1 MSILPV
7 RVGVIGLGRSG
18 WDIHVRHL
26 SKLPQHYQIVAV
38 ADPDGQ
44 RRQEAVQTL
53 SCRAYAAVP
62 EMLRDQDVEFVV
74 VASPSYLHAAHT
86 VMALEAGK
94 AVVSE
99 KPMAGNLADAD
110 SMIAAAARTGKL
122 LTLFQNRR
130 YDPGYLKVKEVVASG
145 KLGRIIE
152 IKMTA
157 QSFGRRWDWQTIN
170 AFAGGIL
177 RNNGVHFLDQ
187 ALQLMGPVEPQV
199 LCVKDLALALG
210 DAEDHVK
217 LIMHAPGAPLV
228 DLELTA
234 ACAYP
239 HDFWLVMGTQ
249 GTLTGAYEQLRWK
262 YFRPEEAPPRTLST
276 EPTPDR
282 SYNRDQLHFYEETW
296 AASAN
301 DTPSAQLFYLDLY
314 RTLREGAPL
323 AVTPA
328 SVRRVMQVLEQCK

>member
-1 MSILPV
+1 MSTSPV
-7 RVGVIGLGRSG
+7 KVGIIGLGRSG
-18 WDIHVRHL
+18 WGIHATHL
-26 SKLPQHYQIVAV
+26 PKLPQQYQVVAV

-44 RRQEAVQTL
+44 RRQEAEQAL

-62 EMLRDQDVEFVV
+62 DLLRDAEVELVV

-94 AVVSE
+94 AVVCE

-110 SMIAAAARTGKL
+110 SVIAAAERTGSL

-130 YDPGYLKVKEVVASG
+130 YDPGYVKVKEVLASG

-157 QSFGRRWDWQTIN
+157 HSFGRRWDWQTLN
-170 AFAGGIL
+170 AFGGGIL
-177 RNNGVHFLDQ
+177 RNNGIHFLDQ
-187 ALQLMGPVEPQV
+187 GLQMMGPVEPHV
-199 LCVKDLALALG
+199 LCVKERALALG

-217 LIMHAPGAPLV
+217 LLLHAPGAPLL
-228 DLELTA
+228 DLEVSA

-239 HDFWLVMGTQ
+239 HDFWLIMGTQ
-249 GTLTGAYEQLRWK
+249 GTLTGAYDELRWK
-262 YFRPEEAPPRTLST
+262 YYLPQEAPARRLST

-282 SYNRDQLHFYEETW
+282 SYNRDQLHFHEETW
-296 AASAN
+296 AASAS
-301 DTPSAQLFYLDLY
+301 DMPSSQVYYVDLY
-314 RTLREGAPL
+314 RTLRENAPL

-328 SVRRVMQVLEQCK
+328 SVRRVMQVLEQCH